1 MADAVITAEA
11 LSKRYRLGQFGADPA
26 AQFMRWIRRQPPTP
40 RNFLWALRDV
50 NFTVLQGEA
59 LGIVGPNGAGKSTL
73 LKILS
78 RISSPTS
85 GRVVMRGRVA
95 SLLEVGTGFH
105 PELTGRENIF
115 LNGSILGMRR
125 HEIQRQFDAIVDF
138 AGIERFLDT
147 PVKRYSSGMFVR
159 LAFSVAAHLEP
170 EILIIDEVLAVG
182 DAAFQQ
188 KCLGRMQSLAS
199 GGRTVLFVSHN
210 LAAINYFCGRAI
222 RFGDG
227 RLIDEGDPV
236 AVTGRYSAEQS
247 CGTRHGQFPA
257 ETGRPLQVR
266 ALTVNGVPNGPGG
279 VMHRSRPIEVLVE
292 YEVSES
298 VTGLELG
305 LTVEQPDGLIVLNTR
320 DTDEGDVHLARRMPG
335 RYVARVELPGNL
347 LNAGTYFVRGFV
359 SSPFQGAPLQT
370 PALTFELIDDA
381 GVIAARSH
389 GHNRPGVLFVELPWA
404 TGPQVGWESCNQV
417 GWEACPPGGRD
428 AHAAGGPSAPL
439 TEVRVARPSDAVNTP
454 AANP

>member
-1 MADAVITAEA
+1 MSDAVITVES
-11 LSKRYRLGQFGADPA
+11 LSKCYRLGQLGTDPV
-26 AQFMRWIRRQPPTP
+26 AQLVRWVRRQPPAP
-40 RNFLWALRDV
+40 RNFLWALKDASFAVR
-50 NFTVLQGEA
+50 QGEA

-78 RISSPTS
+78 RISDPTS
-85 GRVVMRGRVA
+85 GRVLMRGRVA

-105 PELTGRENIF
+105 PELTGRENIY

-182 DAAFQQ
+182 DAAFQH

-222 RFGDG
+222 RLGDG
-227 RLIDEGDPV
+227 RLVDEGDPL

-247 CGTRHGQFPA
+247 CGTRHGEFPP
-257 ETGRPLQVR
+257 EPSRPLHVR

-279 VMHRSRPIEVLVE
+279 VMHRSRPIEVLVD
-292 YEVSES
+292 YEVTES
-298 VTGLELG
+298 VTGIELG
-305 LTVEQPDGLIVLNTR
+305 LTVEQPDGLVVLNTR
-320 DTDEGDVHLARRMPG
+320 DTDAGDVHLARRMPG
-335 RYVARVELPGNL
+335 RYVARVELPGDL
-347 LNAGTYFVRGFV
+347 LNAGMYFVRGFV
-359 SSPFQGAPLQT
+359 ETAFQGAPAQT
-370 PALTFELIDDA
+370 PALTFELVDDA

-389 GHNRPGVLFVELPWA
+389 GRSRAGVMFVELPWA
-404 TGPQVGWESCNQV
+404 TGPQV
-417 GWEACPPGGRD
+417 
-428 AHAAGGPSAPL
+428 AAGVSRAGGTGVSPVPATGETPVPP
-439 TEVRVARPSDAVNTP
+439 TVPPARTKVRGLVNTP
-454 AANP
+454 AASP